1 MGLINKTSLNLSS
14 NFTYDSGEG
23 DFYDDFDPSHRE
35 ITPKQI
41 VVPILFGFVFVIGIV
56 GNGTLI
62 YTVLRNRKMRVVPNI
77 YIVSLS
83 CGDLLLI
90 LISVPF
96 NSLVFILPEWPF
108 GEVMCKINE
117 YLQTVSLGV
126 SVFTLTALSA
136 DRYIAIVDPMAKHKS
151 RLIVR
156 AVTTAGC
163 LWVVALLLAIP
174 DLSSSTVIE
183 GSHNVTLYSARICIL
198 YPTVDVNGH
207 LPMWYPR
214 MMIMLK
220 FFVFFM
226 IPLIIIGIF
235 YVLMARILI
244 LSAKQI
250 PGDSNGKASYKKQI
264 ETRMKVAKAV
274 LSFVVLFA
282 ICWLPRHIYLFW
294 YFYFDEEFNPFWMM
308 FKIVS
313 FCMAFINSCVNPFA
327 LYFLSNQFRKYYNR
341 YLFCWCTPK
350 PYDVLNTPGSSVMY
364 NFQSTVNSTTTYMH
378 SQTAC

>member
-1 MGLINKTSLNLSS
+1 MDSDNSS
-14 NFTYDSGEG
+14 NLKVSYDTYD
-23 DFYDDFDPSHRE
+23 YDSDIGHNSVER
-35 ITPKQI
+35 
-41 VVPILFGFVFVIGIV
+41 VAVACVFCFIFTVGII

-83 CGDLLLI
+83 LGDLLLI

-96 NSLVFILPEWPF
+96 NGLLFILPEWPF

-151 RLIVR
+151 RMIVR
-156 AVTTAGC
+156 AGTTAGC
-163 LWVVALLLAIP
+163 LWVVSLLLGIP
-174 DLSSSTVIE
+174 DFYTSSVLQASE
-183 GSHNVTLYSARICIL
+183 NVTLFSLQICLL
-198 YPTVDVNGH
+198 YPTHRYDGH
-207 LPMWYPR
+207 LPELYPKV
-214 MMIMLK
+214 MVMVK
-220 FFVFFM
+220 FFVFFV

-250 PGDSNGKASYKKQI
+250 PGDSNGKSNCKKQI
-264 ETRMKVAKAV
+264 ETRMKVAKSV
-274 LSFVVLFA
+274 LTFVFLFG
-282 ICWLPRHIYLFW
+282 ICWLPRHIYLIWVYYMDQFLDEFW
-294 YFYFDEEFNPFWMM
+294 LA
-308 FKIVS
+308 FKFVS
-313 FCMAFINSCVNPFA
+313 FCMAFSNSCVNPFA

-341 YLFCWCTPK
+341 YLFCMCTRK
-350 PYDVLNTPGSSVMY
+350 RYDVVNTPNSSVMY
-364 NFQSTVNSTTTYMH
+364 NFQSTVNSTTCYDH